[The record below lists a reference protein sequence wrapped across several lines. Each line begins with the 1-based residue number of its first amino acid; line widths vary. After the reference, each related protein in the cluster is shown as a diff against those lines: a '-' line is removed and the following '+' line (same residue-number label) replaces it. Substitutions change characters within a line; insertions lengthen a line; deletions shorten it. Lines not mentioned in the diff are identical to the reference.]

1 MSDWILKQNTVVDS
15 MSYME
20 MNIKT
25 DILHEIKYLL
35 RNKKLMPQ
43 KVSLFKF
50 EKYWYQH
57 NNMLSESGCLHL

>member
-1 MSDWILKQNTVVDS
+1 
-15 MSYME
+15 

-35 RNKKLMPQ
+35 INKKLMPQ

-50 EKYWYQH
+50 EKY
-57 NNMLSESGCLHL
+57 